1 MWGRVNRYYLGL
13 TMALMVGA
21 VMLSGC
27 GGEKKSSD
35 GVVKLGVNLEM
46 TGGSATLGKDSYEGI
61 QLAVKEFNEKGGFQG
76 KKIELVLADNK
87 SEASESVLAAE
98 KLMQEGVVGVI
109 GPSTSS
115 NGIAASQVYESNQ
128 VPGVGST
135 CTNPRVT
142 VDEKG
147 KVRKYMFRATF
158 IDPFQGQVMAK
169 FAQETLGAKTAAIY
183 VDNSSDYAKGLAEF
197 FEASFKAAGG
207 EIVSKE
213 AYLQKDTDYK
223 ATLTKIKS
231 TNPDVIFIPG
241 LYQEV
246 GMIIK
251 QARELGI
258 QAPLL
263 GGDCWD
269 SDTLVN
275 VAGKDHLNNTFFST
289 FYFSGDQDPKV
300 VQFVNAYQKEY
311 GRVPR
316 AYAVLHYDGAKMFL
330 EAMVRANSTDGK
342 KIQEELAKTK
352 DFSGVSGN
360 ITINE
365 THDAVKAAVILGFK
379 NGEQFFVE
387 KIAP

>member
-1 MWGRVNRYYLGL
+1 MAARRGKYYLGL
-13 TMALMVGA
+13 MSALIAGAMV
-21 VMLSGC
+21 VSGC
-27 GGEKKSSD
+27 GGEKQGSGD
-35 GVVKLGVNLEM
+35 TIKLGANLEM

-61 QLAVKEFNEKGGFQG
+61 QLAVKEFNEKGGFNG
-76 KKIELVLADNK
+76 KKVEIVLADNK

-115 NGIAASQVYESNQ
+115 NGIAASQVYESNKI
-128 VPGVGST
+128 PGVGST

-147 KVRKYMFRATF
+147 KVREYMFRATF

-169 FAQETLGAKTAAIY
+169 FAKESLKAKTAAIY

-197 FEASFKAAGG
+197 FEESFKAGG
-207 EIVSKE
+207 GQIVSKE

-223 ATLTKIKS
+223 ATLTKIKA

-241 LYQEV
+241 IYQEV
-246 GMIIK
+246 GMIVK
-251 QARELGI
+251 QAREMGI
-258 QAPLL
+258 SVPLL

-269 SDTLVN
+269 SDTLVD
-275 VAGKDHLNNTFFST
+275 VAGAENLENTFFST
-289 FYFSGDQDPKV
+289 FYFSGDKDPNV
-300 VQFVNAYQKEY
+300 VNFVEAYQKEY

-342 KIQEELAKTK
+342 KIQEELAKMK
-352 DFSGVSGN
+352 DFPGVSGN

-379 NGEQFFVE
+379 KGEQFFVE